1 MSMMDPNLLADAAQ
15 FGGPQSPLDI
25 KPDVGASLLTT
36 VGSNIQSPGSAST
49 SLMGFPGGG
58 AGSPSSAYPPSHPLA
73 NAKHMC
79 VICGD
84 RASGKHYGVYSCE
97 GCKGFFK
104 RTVRK
109 ELTYAC
115 RENRNCL
122 IDKRQRNRCQ
132 FCRYNKC
139 IAIGMKR
146 EAVQEERQRPKSE
159 RMGSGGGDEDGNEN
173 SNLGPGDMP
182 AERILEAERMSDKFE
197 LDQAGVGA
205 DTDIQTKFK
214 FAGEK
219 QLNSLVEWAKHIPH
233 FAELNIDDQ
242 VALLRG
248 GWNELLIAGF
258 AHRSMGIQNGILLA
272 NGVVV
277 TREKMHISGVGD
289 IFDRV
294 LIELVSKMQEMTMDK
309 TELGCL
315 RAIVL
320 FNPDVKGLQDINR
333 VEQLRERVYAT
344 LEEYTRT
351 KHENE
356 PGRFA
361 KLLLRLPA
369 LRSIGLKCMEHLFF
383 INIIGDSGRQD
394 IDAHLFDLL
403 EGAFKN

>member
-1 MSMMDPNLLADAAQ
+1 MMDPNLLDAAS

-25 KPDVGASLLTT
+25 KPDAPSLLTT
-36 VGSNIQSPGSAST
+36 VTSAGMIQSPGSAST
-49 SLMGFPGGG
+49 SLMGFPG
-58 AGSPSSAYPPSHPLA
+58 APSPSAYPPSHPLA

-109 ELTYAC
+109 ELSYAC

-132 FCRYNKC
+132 YCRYMKC
-139 IAIGMKR
+139 IQCGMKR
-146 EAVQEERQRPKSE
+146 EAVQEERQRSKSE
-159 RMGSGGGDEDGNEN
+159 KGVGDEEAEN

-182 AERILEAERMSDKFE
+182 AERILEAERTSDKFE
-197 LDQAGVGA
+197 LDQANVG

-214 FAGEK
+214 YAGEK

-233 FAELNIDDQ
+233 FAELSIEDQ
-242 VALLRG
+242 VSLLRF

-258 AHRSMGIQNGILLA
+258 AHRSIGIQNGILLA

-277 TREKMHISGVGD
+277 TRENAHTSGVGG

-320 FNPDVKGLQDINR
+320 FNPDVKNLQDVNR

-351 KHENE
+351 THENE

-383 INIIGDSGRQD
+383 INIIGDSNTGLEN
-394 IDAHLFDLL
+394 HLFDLL

>member
-1 MSMMDPNLLADAAQ
+1 
-15 FGGPQSPLDI
+15 
-25 KPDVGASLLTT
+25 
-36 VGSNIQSPGSAST
+36 
-49 SLMGFPGGG
+49 
-58 AGSPSSAYPPSHPLA
+58 
-73 NAKHMC
+73 
-79 VICGD
+79 
-84 RASGKHYGVYSCE
+84 VYSCE

-109 ELTYAC
+109 ELSYAC
-115 RENRNCL
+115 REDKNCP
-122 IDKRQRNRCQ
+122 IDKRHRNRCQ

-139 IAIGMKR
+139 VAVGMKR
-146 EAVQEERQRPKSE
+146 DAVQEERQRSKSDK
-159 RMGSGGGDEDGNEN
+159 STGGDDDGEN
-173 SNLGPGDMP
+173 INIGHGDMP
-182 AERILEAERMSDKFE
+182 AERILEAERVSDKFE
-197 LDQAGVGA
+197 LDQLAVGA
-205 DTDIQTKFK
+205 ETDIQTKFK

-219 QLNSLVEWAKHIPH
+219 QLTSLVEWAKHIPH
-233 FAELNIDDQ
+233 FTELCIEDQ

-258 AHRSMGIQNGILLA
+258 AHRSVGIQNGILLA

-277 TREKMHISGVGD
+277 TRENAHTSGVGG

-333 VEQLRERVYAT
+333 VEQLRERVYAS

-351 KHENE
+351 THENE

-383 INIIGDSGRQD
+383 INIIGDSGVGL
-394 IDAHLFDLL
+394 DAHLFDLL
-403 EGAFKN
+403 EGAIKN

>member
-1 MSMMDPNLLADAAQ
+1 M
-15 FGGPQSPLDI
+15 
-25 KPDVGASLLTT
+25 
-36 VGSNIQSPGSAST
+36 QSPGSAST
-49 SLMGFPGGG
+49 SLVGGFPGG
-58 AGSPSSAYPPSHPLA
+58 ASPSSYPPSHPLA

-139 IAIGMKR
+139 ISCGMKR
-146 EAVQEERQRPKSE
+146 EAVQEERQRSKSDK
-159 RMGSGGGDEDGNEN
+159 SVGDDEAEN

-182 AERILEAERMSDKFE
+182 AERIFEAERVSDKFE
-197 LDQAGVGA
+197 LDQAGVNV

-214 FAGEK
+214 YAGEK

-233 FAELNIDDQ
+233 FSELAMDDQ
-242 VALLRG
+242 VSLLRG

-258 AHRSMGIQNGILLA
+258 AHRSVGIQNGILLA
-272 NGVVV
+272 NGVIV
-277 TREKMHISGVGD
+277 TRENAHTTGVGG

-294 LIELVSKMQEMTMDK
+294 LIELVSKMQEMSMDK

-320 FNPDVKGLQDINR
+320 FNPDVKGLQDINK
-333 VEQLRERVYAT
+333 VELLRERVYAT

-369 LRSIGLKCMEHLFF
+369 LRSIGLKCMEQLLF
-383 INIIGDSGRQD
+383 INIIGDGGVGLD
-394 IDAHLFDLL
+394 THLFDLL
-403 EGAFKN
+403 EGAIKN

>member
-1 MSMMDPNLLADAAQ
+1 M
-15 FGGPQSPLDI
+15 DI
-25 KPDVGASLLTT
+25 KPEASLLTT
-36 VGSNIQSPGSAST
+36 VGGGMLQSPGSAST
-49 SLMGFPGGG
+49 SLMGFPGG
-58 AGSPSSAYPPSHPLA
+58 AASPSSQFPANHPLA

-115 RENRNCL
+115 RENRACM
-122 IDKRQRNRCQ
+122 IDKKQRNRCQ

-139 IAIGMKR
+139 LQCGMKR
-146 EAVQEERQRPKSE
+146 EAVQEERQRAK
-159 RMGSGGGDEDGNEN
+159 GGGKGDLDDEAEN
-173 SNLGPGDMP
+173 SILGHGDMP
-182 AERILEAERMSDKFE
+182 AERISEAERLCDKLE
-197 LDQAGVGA
+197 LDKAGAGA
-205 DTDIQTKFK
+205 ETDMETKFK

-219 QLNSLVEWAKHIPH
+219 QLSSLVEWAKHIPH
-233 FAELNIDDQ
+233 FTELAIDDQ
-242 VALLRG
+242 VALLKG

-258 AHRSMGIQNGILLA
+258 AHRSLGIQNGIQLA
-272 NGVVV
+272 NGVIV
-277 TREKMHISGVGD
+277 TRDNSYASGVGA

-294 LIELVSKMQEMTMDK
+294 LIELVSKMQEMGMDK

-333 VEQLRERVYAT
+333 VEQLRERVYAS

-351 KHENE
+351 KNENE

-383 INIIGDSGRQD
+383 INIIAEAGVTLE
-394 IDAHLFDLL
+394 AHLFELL
-403 EGAFKN
+403 EGALNI

>member
-1 MSMMDPNLLADAAQ
+1 MS
-15 FGGPQSPLDI
+15 
-25 KPDVGASLLTT
+25 
-36 VGSNIQSPGSAST
+36 
-49 SLMGFPGGG
+49 
-58 AGSPSSAYPPSHPLA
+58 
-73 NAKHMC
+73 
-79 VICGD
+79 
-84 RASGKHYGVYSCE
+84 
-97 GCKGFFK
+97 
-104 RTVRK
+104 
-109 ELTYAC
+109 YAC

-132 FCRYNKC
+132 YCRYMKC
-139 IAIGMKR
+139 IQCGMKR
-146 EAVQEERQRPKSE
+146 EAVQEERQRSKSE
-159 RMGSGGGDEDGNEN
+159 KGVGDEEAEN

-182 AERILEAERMSDKFE
+182 AERILEAERTSDKFE
-197 LDQAGVGA
+197 LDQGNVG

-214 FAGEK
+214 YAGEK

-233 FAELNIDDQ
+233 FAELSIEDQ
-242 VALLRG
+242 VSLLRF

-258 AHRSMGIQNGILLA
+258 AHRSIGIQNGILLA

-277 TREKMHISGVGD
+277 TRENAHTSGVGG

-320 FNPDVKGLQDINR
+320 FNPDVKNLQDVNR

-351 KHENE
+351 THENE

-361 KLLLRLPA
+361 KLLLRLPGKS
-369 LRSIGLKCMEHLFF
+369 L
-383 INIIGDSGRQD
+383 N
-394 IDAHLFDLL
+394 
-403 EGAFKN
+403 

>member
-1 MSMMDPNLLADAAQ
+1 MDPNLLDAQA

-25 KPDVGASLLTT
+25 KPEASLLTT
-36 VGSNIQSPGSAST
+36 VGGAGGMLQSPGSAST
-49 SLMGFPGGG
+49 SLMGFPGG
-58 AGSPSSAYPPSHPLA
+58 AASPSSQYPPSHPLA

-139 IAIGMKR
+139 LACGMKR
-146 EAVQEERQRPKSE
+146 EAVQEERQRGK
-159 RMGSGGGDEDGNEN
+159 GGKEPEDEAEN

-182 AERILEAERMSDKFE
+182 AERILEAERVSDKFE
-197 LDQAGVGA
+197 LDQAGAGQE
-205 DTDIQTKFK
+205 TDMQTKFK

-233 FAELNIDDQ
+233 FAELAIDDQ
-242 VALLRG
+242 VALLKG

-258 AHRSMGIQNGILLA
+258 AHRSLGLQSGIQLA
-272 NGVVV
+272 NGVIV
-277 TREKMHISGVGD
+277 TRENSYASGVGG

-383 INIIGDSGRQD
+383 INIIAEAGVSLET
-394 IDAHLFDLL
+394 HLFDLL
-403 EGAFKN
+403 EGAFKI